1 MNLDP
6 KQKKYLIIGGVILL
20 SIYAINK
27 WLKSLPK
34 ALPADLQSSK
44 LDKTKVLMKG
54 SKGAEVVELQR
65 LLVKD
70 YNADLGDSG
79 INKDGIDGDF
89 GTMTESAL
97 VKAKGV
103 NEITLNEI

>member
-103 NEITLNEI
+103 NDITLNEI